1 LGITLIH
8 AVEQTV
14 IMKQYTNHYRR
25 RSEQDRAHT
34 RWSSER
40 EANNDTEKLY
50 PSSSLSMEDIK
61 IDTELHEI
69 TVLYKPDQTGP
80 RDLIEVIESAI
91 SGVVTASIICR
102 SRMKGASQVRGNQAI
117 QSLVQFVIGCKFYT
131 QGNIPWLTKHGC
143 PYCSRDEHGLLL
155 LSLLSSSSSY
165 LWGLYVNWIFFLISF
180 ILLGKYLEILAKGKT
195 SEAIAKL
202 MDNQKLQHCWCMTM
216 N

>member
-1 LGITLIH
+1 
-8 AVEQTV
+8 VEQTV

-165 LWGLYVNWIFFLISF
+165 L
-180 ILLGKYLEILAKGKT
+180 
-195 SEAIAKL
+195 
-202 MDNQKLQHCWCMTM
+202 
-216 N
+216 